1 MLKDKVSLAPSSSD
15 RAVGDNY
22 DRLSYGL
29 CVFCSLDECQNE
41 FEDYLEE
48 KNAAAAGEEGDE
60 FVVTSKDLTKRFTL
74 PAMTN
79 FTTVEEYAHLGVTK
93 DQCLAGSL
101 LVLVPFVY
109 LILWQV
115 HFLLVA
121 KTYNEAGKFA
131 NKRRQIANWR
141 RASSEMHRAGLSH
154 AGIDNP
160 RELREIV
167 EAAAEAVQLESVEN
181 DFDSSN
187 RQLNAPSEED
197 SNRNMVIDNYPSIQ
211 SGGLHYTSQLAGYGS
226 GHRSNRLH
234 YTSSVPTLP
243 PLTTASSVLES
254 TRIRPNAGGSSGL
267 SIN

>member
-1 MLKDKVSLAPSSSD
+1 MTLLVLKDKVSFAPSRSEL
-15 RAVGDNY
+15 AVGENY

-29 CVFCSLDECQNE
+29 CVFCSPDECQNE

-48 KNAAAAGEEGDE
+48 QKALTADEEGDQ
-60 FVVTSKDLTKRFTL
+60 FIVTREDLTKRFRLAAT
-74 PAMTN
+74 TN

-109 LILWQV
+109 FIVWQA

-121 KTYNEAGKFA
+121 KAYNEAGKFA
-131 NKRRQIANWR
+131 HKRRQIANWR

-167 EAAAEAVQLESVEN
+167 EAAAEAIQLESVEN
-181 DFDSSN
+181 D
-187 RQLNAPSEED
+187 
-197 SNRNMVIDNYPSIQ
+197 
-211 SGGLHYTSQLAGYGS
+211 
-226 GHRSNRLH
+226 
-234 YTSSVPTLP
+234 
-243 PLTTASSVLES
+243 
-254 TRIRPNAGGSSGL
+254 
-267 SIN
+267 